1 MAFPARVWGDILQFY
16 LRAALTAVI
25 GLCAAVGV
33 KAQPAPA
40 PVQVFANPADMRSLS
55 LSPDGQFVAFLSPLN
70 GRQHLVVRKINLV
83 EGERPA
89 IFAPPDNAEITRI
102 DWVNDE
108 RLILSA
114 MTTREVSTRNGKRAV
129 RFQRLI
135 AINRDGSDAK
145 LLLNRGAKTG
155 GYYLNSTPILQFI
168 DHDNVLALFPTSG
181 QPEPDVVQLNVYTG
195 LFKVVRRAVN
205 NLTGYLPDPTGQVR
219 IARTYNDRSG
229 VATYLRRDKAG
240 DSYRTMQQADIIHK
254 GMFEV
259 QGFSADGKQLYV
271 AATTK
276 QSDRPGIH
284 TYDLD
289 RDMLGPRILEDAKYP
304 IDDAVMKRG
313 AVVAFRWVDDL
324 PQRHWLNP
332 ATQELQERLDKA
344 VPGSREVIIDSSDD
358 GAVSLVA
365 SYSMAEPTVY
375 RIFQR
380 DSKRLEFFGDSF
392 PGLPSEQ
399 VAARRPVTF
408 KARDG
413 LEIPA
418 YLTLPVG
425 RGEKNLPF
433 IVMPHGGPQSRDDGD
448 YDPLSQF
455 LANRGYGVIQPNF
468 RGSTGY
474 GNAFR
479 QAGYRQWGGLMQDD
493 VTDAAQ
499 WVVAQG
505 YADPAR
511 MCILGWSYG
520 GYAALMGAV
529 KTPDL
534 FKCAVATAPIANME
548 RFYDDLRNH
557 RATNYNRDRIFG
569 SADEFDPA
577 NSPFHRAAEIKIPV
591 LLIHGDIDVQ
601 ADVGHSQDMAKALKK
616 AGKDVE
622 YIEIEDMDHSPA
634 NRDDMVRIL
643 TAWERFLKTQIGN

>member
-1 MAFPARVWGDILQFY
+1 VN
-16 LRAALTAVI
+16 
-25 GLCAAVGV
+25 
-33 KAQPAPA
+33 
-40 PVQVFANPADMRSLS
+40 VFANLADMRSLS
-55 LSPDGQFVAFLSPLN
+55 LSPDGEYVAFLSPLN
-70 GRQHLVVRKINLV
+70 GRQHLVVRKITLL

-89 IFAPPDNAEITRI
+89 VFSPPENAEITRI
-102 DWVNDE
+102 EWVNEE

-114 MTTREVSTRNGKRAV
+114 MATREVRTKNGRRAV

-145 LLLNRGAKTG
+145 LLLNRGANTG

-168 DHDNVLALFPTSG
+168 DRENVLALFPTSG
-181 QPEPDVVQLNVYTG
+181 RPEPDVVQLNVNTG
-195 LFKVVRRAVN
+195 LFKLVRRSVN
-205 NLTGYLPDPTGQVR
+205 NLTSYVPDPTGQVR
-219 IARTYNDRSG
+219 IARTYNDRTG
-229 VATYLRRDKAG
+229 VATYLRRDKSD
-240 DSYRTMQQADIIHK
+240 DSYRTLQQADIIHQGIFK
-254 GMFEV
+254 V
-259 QGFSADGKQLYV
+259 LGFSTDGQQLYV
-271 AATTK
+271 ADASK
-276 QSDRPGIH
+276 QSDRAGIH

-289 RDMLGPRILEDAKYP
+289 RDMLGPRIVEDARYP

-313 AVVAFRWVDDL
+313 AVVAFSWVDDL
-324 PQRHWLNP
+324 PQRRWLNP

-344 VPGSREVIIDSSDD
+344 VPGSREVIIDSSED
-358 GAVSLVA
+358 GAISLVA

-375 RIFQR
+375 RVFFR
-380 DSKRLEFFGDSF
+380 DSKKLVFFGDSF
-392 PGLPSEQ
+392 PGLPSAE
-399 VAARRPVTF
+399 VAQRRPVSF

-425 RGEKNLPF
+425 RGDKNLPF

-505 YADPAR
+505 YADPSR

-520 GYAALMGAV
+520 GYAALMGAI

-534 FKCAVATAPIANME
+534 FKCAVATAPVANMD
-548 RFYDDLRNH
+548 RLYDDLRNH
-557 RATNYNRDRIFG
+557 RAANYSRDRIFG
-569 SADEFDPA
+569 DADGFDPV
-577 NSPFHRAAEIKIPV
+577 NSPVHRAAEIKIPV
-591 LLIHGDIDVQ
+591 LLIHGDLDVQ
-601 ADVGHSQDMAKALKK
+601 ADVEHSRDMAKVLKK

-643 TAWERFLKTQIGN
+643 TAWEQFLKAQIGN